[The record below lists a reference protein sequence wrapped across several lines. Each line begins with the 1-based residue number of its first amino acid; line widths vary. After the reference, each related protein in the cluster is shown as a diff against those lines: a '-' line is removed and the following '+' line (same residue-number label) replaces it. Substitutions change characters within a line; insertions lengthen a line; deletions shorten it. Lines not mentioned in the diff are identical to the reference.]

1 NAHSRRVG
9 GRHGLLWDEGTAT
22 ENAMTKTECTCDKPA
37 TKLCDKCK
45 KKAERAAQRKRLKEA
60 MDSIGLT
67 KVRGAQG
74 GVYWE

>member
-1 NAHSRRVG
+1 
-9 GRHGLLWDEGTAT
+9 
-22 ENAMTKTECTCDKPA
+22 MTKTECTCDKPA